1 MVRACFAVALQHIAK
16 LNFRMTDLETAL
28 LEECSA
34 TDIYCIC
41 KGKPLPE
48 SVRAEVWQVGGV
60 CVYLCFSMS
69 AKRCLIHEVC
79 KNNVFYPNKC

>member
-1 MVRACFAVALQHIAK
+1 
-16 LNFRMTDLETAL
+16 MTDLETAL

-48 SVRAEVWQVGGV
+48 SLRAEVWQVS
-60 CVYLCFSMS
+60 LCFSICNHQILFLLFVIFADGAVVCFAS
-69 AKRCLIHEVC
+69 VFCFCTIELFGGAHFCLCIS
-79 KNNVFYPNKC
+79 